1 VAAAEARAD
10 ILVGVGGHI
19 ADTFRHSA
27 IARSPAAPENRAV
40 GRRGAFK
47 DRPLW
52 RRLQTI
58 HHEIKEGRHPNT
70 SSLAE
75 ELDVSS
81 KTVQRDIDYLR
92 DELEAPIEF
101 RREENGYAYSRDDYV
116 LPFLPVDGQDLFS
129 IGVAAQVLQL
139 LGGTPLARTLRS
151 CYERLARLMPPAVRL
166 RPEVVREK
174 LALRATAFRP
184 VREGTW
190 QAVAESLQKGVAL
203 SIRYR
208 HPGEPPGEPRVIRPY
223 AFVLA
228 GRDWMVLA
236 EDAAQGQV
244 KNFYLARIES
254 PRLTAERYAIPRNFD
269 ADAFFR
275 NTFGLFV
282 GKGRAFRFRVRFSPE
297 VSGEIQEMVWHPQQK
312 IEIDADGGAIL
323 ELPGES
329 LREARRFVLT
339 YGRHAR
345 ALSPPELVADL
356 ADEARAMA
364 AAYASTPLEAAGK
377 RNNRAGARR
386 SD

>member
-1 VAAAEARAD
+1 M
-10 ILVGVGGHI
+10 
-19 ADTFRHSA
+19 
-27 IARSPAAPENRAV
+27 
-40 GRRGAFK
+40 GREGAFK

-52 RRLQTI
+52 RRLQII

-70 SSLAE
+70 SSLAA
-75 ELDVSS
+75 ELSVSS
-81 KTVQRDIDYLR
+81 KTVQRDLDYLR

-116 LPFLPVDGQDLFS
+116 LPFLPLDGQDLFS

-139 LGGTPLARTLRS
+139 LGGTPLARSLRS

-166 RPEVVREK
+166 RPEIVREK
-174 LALRATAFRP
+174 LALRATAFRT
-184 VREGTW
+184 VREDTW
-190 QAVAESLQKGVAL
+190 QAVAESLQKSIAL

-208 HPGEPPGEPRVIRPY
+208 HPGEAPGEPRVIRPY

-236 EDAAQGQV
+236 EDQGQV

-254 PRLTAERYAIPRNFD
+254 PRLTAERYAIPKGFD

-282 GKGRAFRFRVRFSPE
+282 GKGRAFRFRVRFAPE
-297 VSGEIQEMVWHPQQK
+297 VSGEVREMVWHPQQK
-312 IEIDADGGAIL
+312 IETDAGGAAIL
-323 ELPGES
+323 ELPAES
-329 LREARRFVLT
+329 LREARRFILA

-356 ADEARAMA
+356 AEEARAMA
-364 AAYASTPLEAAGK
+364 AQYAAGGAPGAASRK
-377 RNNRAGARR
+377 TRKNRASSPR
-386 SD
+386 SG